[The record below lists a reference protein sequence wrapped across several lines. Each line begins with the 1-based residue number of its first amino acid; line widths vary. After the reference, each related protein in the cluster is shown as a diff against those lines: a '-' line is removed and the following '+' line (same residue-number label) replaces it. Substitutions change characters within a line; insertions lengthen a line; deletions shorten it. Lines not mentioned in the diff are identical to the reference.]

1 MQIEFEFFYALFLL
15 LIIPGLYILYRKYN
29 SEKKES
35 ILKFS
40 SLKIIKKSVMG
51 KNFFR
56 KHLPFVLMV
65 GILGLVIIGLA
76 NPQIPTLSVEKGIN
90 LSIVL
95 DGSESMAASDY
106 TPTRLDAAK
115 AAISNL
121 VSKIGSQ
128 NNVGVILFESG
139 ATTIS
144 YLSPDKEKTVNAV
157 SSIQQ
162 SQGATAIGD
171 GLALGIDMASSIPDK
186 RGVIILLSDGVHNS
200 GFVTPEEAIE
210 YAKINHVQIH
220 TIGLGSAEPVFLR
233 DDIYGEPQYADLD
246 EKTLISIAKETGGIY
261 YKSLDEQT
269 LNEIFFTLSSNL
281 EYEIEYSTIR
291 DWFIAAAIGLL
302 LLEIYI
308 IYGRYRIVA

>member
-1 MQIEFEFFYALFLL
+1 MGIQFEFPYALFLL
-15 LIIPGLYILYRKYN
+15 LVILGLYFLYVKYN

-40 SLKIIKKSVMG
+40 SLKIVKKSIVK
-51 KNFFR
+51 KNFLR
-56 KHLPFVLMV
+56 KHLPFVLMM
-65 GILGLVIIGLA
+65 GILGLAIIGLA

-115 AAISNL
+115 DAISNL
-121 VSKIGSQ
+121 VTKIGQQ
-128 NNVGVILFESG
+128 NNVGIVLFESG

-144 YLSPDKEKTVNAV
+144 YLSPDKEKTVNAIL
-157 SSIQQ
+157 SIEQG
-162 SQGATAIGD
+162 QGATAIGD

-186 RGVIILLSDGVHNS
+186 KGIIILLSDGVHNS
-200 GFVTPEEAIE
+200 GLITPEEAID
-210 YAKINHVQIH
+210 YAKMNNVQIH
-220 TIGLGSAEPVFLR
+220 TIGLGSVEPVYLR
-233 DDIYGEPQYADLD
+233 DDIYGEPQYAQLD
-246 EKTLISIAKETGGIY
+246 EDTLVLIAQETGGKY

-269 LNEIFFTLSSNL
+269 LNEVFFTLSSNL
-281 EYEIEYSTIR
+281 EYEMEYSTVR
-291 DWFIAAAIGLL
+291 DWFIAASIGLL
-302 LLEIYI
+302 LIDAYV

>member
-1 MQIEFEFFYALFLL
+1 MQIEFEFLYALLL
-15 LIIPGLYILYRKYN
+15 LLVIPGLYILYSKYN
-29 SEKKES
+29 TEKKES

-40 SLKIIKKSVMG
+40 SLKIVKKSIMG
-51 KNFFR
+51 KNFLR
-56 KHLPFVLMV
+56 KHLPFVLMM
-65 GILGLVIIGLA
+65 GILGLAIIGLA

-115 AAISNL
+115 GAISNL
-121 VSKIGSQ
+121 VTKIGQQ
-128 NNVGVILFESG
+128 NNVGVVLFESG

-144 YLSPDKEKTVNAV
+144 YLSPDKEKTVNAI
-157 SSIQQ
+157 SSIEQG
-162 SQGATAIGD
+162 QGATAIGD

-186 RGVIILLSDGVHNS
+186 KGIVILLSDGVHNS
-200 GFVTPEEAIE
+200 GLITPEEAID
-210 YAKINHVQIH
+210 YAKVNHVQIH
-220 TIGLGSAEPVFLR
+220 TIGLGSVEPVYLR
-233 DDIYGEPQYADLD
+233 DDIYGEPQYAELD
-246 EKTLISIAKETGGIY
+246 ENTLVTIAQETGGNY

-281 EYEIEYSTIR
+281 EYEMEYSTIR
-291 DWFIAAAIGLL
+291 DWFIAASIGLL
-302 LLEIYI
+302 LVDAYV

>member
-1 MQIEFEFFYALFLL
+1 MQIEFEFLYALFLL
-15 LIIPGLYILYRKYN
+15 LIIPGLYILYSKYN

-40 SLKIIKKSVMG
+40 SLKIIKKSIMG
-51 KNFFR
+51 KNFLR
-56 KHLPFVLMV
+56 KHLPFVLMM
-65 GILGLVIIGLA
+65 GILGLAIIGLA

-115 AAISNL
+115 GAISNL
-121 VSKIGSQ
+121 VTKIGQQ
-128 NNVGVILFESG
+128 NNVGVVLFESG

-144 YLSPDKEKTVNAV
+144 YLSPDKEKTVNAI
-157 SSIQQ
+157 SSIEQG
-162 SQGATAIGD
+162 QGATAIGD
-171 GLALGIDMASSIPDK
+171 GLTLGIDMASSIPDK
-186 RGVIILLSDGVHNS
+186 KGIVILLSDGVHNS
-200 GFVTPEEAIE
+200 GLVTPEEAID

-220 TIGLGSAEPVFLR
+220 TIGLGSVEPVYLR
-233 DDIYGEPQYADLD
+233 DDIYGEPQYAELD
-246 EKTLISIAKETGGIY
+246 ENTLVTIAQETGGNY

-281 EYEIEYSTIR
+281 EYEMEYSTIR
-291 DWFIAAAIGLL
+291 DWFIAASIGLL
-302 LLEIYI
+302 LVDAYV

>member
-1 MQIEFEFFYALFLL
+1 MQIEFEFLYALFLL
-15 LIIPGLYILYRKYN
+15 LVIPGLYILYSKYN

-40 SLKIIKKSVMG
+40 SLKIVKKSIMG
-51 KNFFR
+51 KNFLR
-56 KHLPFVLMV
+56 KHLPFVLMM
-65 GILGLVIIGLA
+65 GILGLAIIGLA

-115 AAISNL
+115 SAISNL
-121 VSKIGSQ
+121 VTKIGQQ
-128 NNVGVILFESG
+128 NNVGVVLFESG

-144 YLSPDKEKTVNAV
+144 YLSPDKEKTVNAI
-157 SSIQQ
+157 SSIEQG
-162 SQGATAIGD
+162 QGATAIGD

-186 RGVIILLSDGVHNS
+186 KGVVILLSDGVHNS
-200 GFVTPEEAIE
+200 GLVTPEEAID
-210 YAKINHVQIH
+210 YAKINRVQIH
-220 TIGLGSAEPVFLR
+220 TIGLGSVEPVYLR
-233 DDIYGEPQYADLD
+233 DDIYGEPQYAELD
-246 EKTLISIAKETGGIY
+246 EDTLVTISQETGGNY

-281 EYEIEYSTIR
+281 EYEMEYSTIR
-291 DWFIAAAIGLL
+291 DWFIAASIGLL
-302 LLEIYI
+302 LVNVYV
-308 IYGRYRIVA
+308 IYGRYRIIA

>member
-1 MQIEFEFFYALFLL
+1 MQIEFEFLYALLL
-15 LIIPGLYILYRKYN
+15 LLVIPALYILYSKYN

-40 SLKIIKKSVMG
+40 SLKIVKKSIMG
-51 KNFFR
+51 KNFLR
-56 KHLPFVLMV
+56 KHLPFVLMM
-65 GILGLVIIGLA
+65 GILGLAIIGLA

-115 AAISNL
+115 GAISNL
-121 VSKIGSQ
+121 VTKIGQQ
-128 NNVGVILFESG
+128 NNVGVVLFESG

-144 YLSPDKEKTVNAV
+144 YLSPDKEKTVNAI
-157 SSIQQ
+157 SSIEQG
-162 SQGATAIGD
+162 QGATAIGD

-186 RGVIILLSDGVHNS
+186 KGIIILLSDGVHNS
-200 GFVTPEEAIE
+200 GLITPEEAID

-220 TIGLGSAEPVFLR
+220 TIGLGSVEPVYLR
-233 DDIYGEPQYADLD
+233 DDIYGEPQYAQLD
-246 EKTLISIAKETGGIY
+246 EDTLVTIAQETGGNY

-281 EYEIEYSTIR
+281 EYELEYSTIR
-291 DWFIAAAIGLL
+291 DWFIAASIGLL
-302 LLEIYI
+302 LIDAYV

>member
-1 MQIEFEFFYALFLL
+1 MQIEFEFLYALLL
-15 LIIPGLYILYRKYN
+15 LLVIPALYILYSKYN

-40 SLKIIKKSVMG
+40 SLKIVKKSIMG
-51 KNFFR
+51 KNFLR
-56 KHLPFVLMV
+56 KHLPFVLMM
-65 GILGLVIIGLA
+65 GILGLAIIGLA

-115 AAISNL
+115 GAISNL
-121 VSKIGSQ
+121 VTKIGQQ
-128 NNVGVILFESG
+128 NNVGVVLFESG

-144 YLSPDKEKTVNAV
+144 YLSPDKEKTVNAI
-157 SSIQQ
+157 SSIEQG
-162 SQGATAIGD
+162 QGATAIGD

-186 RGVIILLSDGVHNS
+186 KGIIILLSDGVHNS
-200 GFVTPEEAIE
+200 GLITPEEAID
-210 YAKINHVQIH
+210 YAKINSVQIH
-220 TIGLGSAEPVFLR
+220 TIGLGSVEPVYLR
-233 DDIYGEPQYADLD
+233 DDIYGEPQYAQLD
-246 EKTLISIAKETGGIY
+246 EDTLVTIAQETGGNY

-281 EYEIEYSTIR
+281 EYEMEYSTIR
-291 DWFIAAAIGLL
+291 DWFIAASIGLL
-302 LLEIYI
+302 LIDAYV

>member
-1 MQIEFEFFYALFLL
+1 MQIEFEFLYALLL
-15 LIIPGLYILYRKYN
+15 LLVIPALYILYSKYN

-40 SLKIIKKSVMG
+40 SLKIVKKSIMG
-51 KNFFR
+51 KNFLR
-56 KHLPFVLMV
+56 KHLPFVLMM
-65 GILGLVIIGLA
+65 GILGLAIIGLA

-115 AAISNL
+115 GAISNL
-121 VSKIGSQ
+121 VTKIGPQ
-128 NNVGVILFESG
+128 NNVGIVLFESG

-144 YLSPDKEKTVNAV
+144 YLTPDKEKTVNAI
-157 SSIQQ
+157 SSIEQG
-162 SQGATAIGD
+162 QGATAIGD

-186 RGVIILLSDGVHNS
+186 KGIVILLSDGVHNS
-200 GFVTPEEAIE
+200 GLITPEEAID
-210 YAKINHVQIH
+210 YAKINNVQIH
-220 TIGLGSAEPVFLR
+220 TIGLG
-233 DDIYGEPQYADLD
+233 
-246 EKTLISIAKETGGIY
+246 

-281 EYEIEYSTIR
+281 EYEMEYSTIR
-291 DWFIAAAIGLL
+291 DWFIAASIGLL
-302 LLEIYI
+302 LIDAYV

>member
-1 MQIEFEFFYALFLL
+1 MQIEFEFLYALLL
-15 LIIPGLYILYRKYN
+15 LLVIPALYILYSKYN

-40 SLKIIKKSVMG
+40 SLKIVKKSIMG
-51 KNFFR
+51 KNFLR
-56 KHLPFVLMV
+56 KHLPFVLMM
-65 GILGLVIIGLA
+65 GILGLAIIGLA

-115 AAISNL
+115 GAISNL
-121 VSKIGSQ
+121 VTKIGQQ
-128 NNVGVILFESG
+128 NNVGVVLFESG

-144 YLSPDKEKTVNAV
+144 YLSPDKEKTVNAI
-157 SSIQQ
+157 SSIEQG
-162 SQGATAIGD
+162 QGATAIGD

-186 RGVIILLSDGVHNS
+186 KGIIILLSDGVHNS
-200 GFVTPEEAIE
+200 GLITPEEAID
-210 YAKINHVQIH
+210 YAKINSVQIH
-220 TIGLGSAEPVFLR
+220 TIGLGSVEPVYLR
-233 DDIYGEPQYADLD
+233 DDIYGEPQYAQLD
-246 EKTLISIAKETGGIY
+246 EDTLVTIAQETGGNY

-281 EYEIEYSTIR
+281 EYEMEYSTIR
-291 DWFIAAAIGLL
+291 DWFIAASIGLL
-302 LLEIYI
+302 LIDAYV
-308 IYGRYRIVA
+308 IYGRY